1 MQERLQID
9 VGNSSDC
16 LFIYILMYFFFAEFV
31 DGESDIT
38 FFAARCHKNTRQ
50 WLFEDFDKW
59 FSDPGN
65 SRAYVLLGDAGVGKS
80 VIAAALAQ
88 RKRDAGHL
96 AAAYFCRHKDRRRN
110 HPLSLLGTLA
120 RDLCRCS
127 SEYSSIVGGEE
138 GVRKLITN
146 SEFKLQVHELF
157 AKLLEEP
164 LAKCRSPPNRRLV
177 IIDALDETEYGSRK
191 DFLNVIKLDFPR
203 LPQWLVF
210 FITSRPEEQI
220 QNRLNRYKPCIK
232 MCAGITDRDNFY
244 HQHKKD
250 IQRYLEKEID
260 FSVFSFSPEDVT
272 KKCGGLFLY
281 AFYIVK
287 ELKDSAKSG
296 KVTQLAQL
304 TDFPGDIDEF
314 FLQNF
319 ERVFDKVGRDL
330 YRILL
335 GCIMA
340 APSPLPVS
348 FIAFVLKRENSGLE
362 EYDVKDVVS
371 QFVVL
376 RTLDRTVSF
385 LHSLIPVWLSDQGKA
400 LTLFVDKTCATGY
413 LNTSFIE
420 ILSAVVDVPSPTT
433 SVSIADD
440 LQNYVLRVAIKFL
453 CQCGDKDSLNNV
465 FKFLTCYIYLKKRI
479 QLCDWDDINEI
490 VDLNKDLLLA
500 ADCFTAETQER
511 NVLTAIDH
519 VLYDQVNLMKCP
531 NLLLFCIH
539 SSSNVVRESVW
550 STPCQLNE
558 TFIDGVG
565 RSFALSSDKKEV
577 VGILRDQSLFFADAA
592 TLELVRGPFEISWNI
607 IQVITWIDFSPD
619 ERFVFFGRLDK
630 WFSVEQECVVDL
642 PVFSGISTIYNE
654 GFCLESETR
663 YFRVVSYDNP
673 GFEYFPC
680 QDKCCI
686 ADLLAMW
693 ALLEIDVDMNAMTFT
708 YEKLTDAI
716 SKTKIPLG
724 KPTTNLLEFL
734 GVDPELY
741 KANESSNSYNPSC
754 CCCRTLTD
762 LTRPH
767 TDSSITAVRQYVLR
781 FYPYLFENQLWDFY
795 TGKPFLF
802 YFWNEAC
809 EMSMSF
815 ESYDA
820 HLPDSSS
827 KWVEFCGLSHSKANK
842 VSVCNI
848 AVDNAVSVLRKLCDR
863 EPASL

>member
-50 WLFEDFDKW
+50 WLFEDFEKW
-59 FSDPGN
+59 FSDPGY

-110 HPLSLLGTLA
+110 HPLSLLGSLA

-490 VDLNKDLLLA
+490 VDLSKDLLLA

-663 YFRVVSYDNP
+663 YFCVVSYDNP

-693 ALLEIDVDMNAMTFT
+693 ALLEIDVDMNAMTST

-754 CCCRTLTD
+754 CCCLTLTD

-767 TDSSITAVRQYVLR
+767 TDSSITAVRQYVLE

-809 EMSMSF
+809 EMPMSF

>member
-1 MQERLQID
+1 MFVYLYTY
-9 VGNSSDC
+9 V
-16 LFIYILMYFFFAEFV
+16 FIFAEFA
-31 DGESDIT
+31 DGESDIR
-38 FFAARCHKNTRQ
+38 FFAARCHENTRQ
-50 WLFEDFDKW
+50 WLFEDFEKW
-59 FSDPGN
+59 FTDPGD

-88 RKRDAGHL
+88 SKRDAGHL

-110 HPLSLLGTLA
+110 HPLSLLGSLA

-127 SEYSSIVGGEE
+127 SEYNSIVGGEE

-220 QNRLNRYKPCIK
+220 HNRLSSYKPCIK
-232 MCAGITDRDNFY
+232 MCAGTTDRDNFY
-244 HQHKKD
+244 QEHKKD
-250 IQRYLEKEID
+250 IQRYLENEID
-260 FSVFSFSPEDVT
+260 FSLSSFSPEDVT
-272 KKCGGLFLY
+272 KNCGGLFLY

-287 ELKDSAKSG
+287 KKKDSAKSG
-296 KVTQLAQL
+296 KVNQLAQL

-319 ERVFDKVGRDL
+319 QRVFDKVGRDL

-348 FIAFVLKRENSGLE
+348 FIAFVLERENSGVE
-362 EYDVKDVVS
+362 EYDVRDVVS

-376 RTLDRTVSF
+376 RTFDRTCTVSF
-385 LHSLIPVWLSDQGKA
+385 LHSLIPVWLSDKDKA
-400 LTLFVDKTCATGY
+400 RTLFVDKTSAAGY

-420 ILSAVVDVPSPTT
+420 ILSAVVNVPSPTT

-465 FKFLTCYIYLKKRI
+465 YKFLTCYIYLKKRI
-479 QLCDWDDINEI
+479 QLCDWNDIDEI
-490 VDLNKDLLLA
+490 LDLNKDLLLA
-500 ADCFTAETQER
+500 ADCFTAETQKR
-511 NVLTAIDH
+511 NVLTAIYH
-519 VLYDQVNLMKCP
+519 VLNDQVSLMKCP

-565 RSFALSSDKKEV
+565 RSFALSSDKKKA

-607 IQVITWIDFSPD
+607 IHVITWIDFSPD

-708 YEKLTDAI
+708 YEKLADAI

-724 KPTTNLLEFL
+724 KLTTNLLESL

-754 CCCRTLTD
+754 CCCLALTD

-767 TDSSITAVRQYVLR
+767 TDSSITAVCQYVLE
-781 FYPYLFENQLWDFY
+781 FYPYLFENQLWNFY

-802 YFWNEAC
+802 YFWNEVC
-809 EMSMSF
+809 EMPMSF

-820 HLPDSSS
+820 HLPDSSWE
-827 KWVEFCGLSHSKANK
+827 WVEFCGLSYSKANK
-842 VSVCNI
+842 VSVCTI

>member
-50 WLFEDFDKW
+50 WLFEDFEKW
-59 FSDPGN
+59 FSDPGY

-110 HPLSLLGTLA
+110 HPLSLLGSLA

-220 QNRLNRYKPCIK
+220 QNRFRRYKPCIK

-244 HQHKKD
+244 QQHQKD
-250 IQRYLEKEID
+250 IQRYLEEEID

-296 KVTQLAQL
+296 EVTQLAQL
-304 TDFPGDIDEF
+304 TDFPGDIEEF
-314 FLQNF
+314 FSQNF
-319 ERVFDKVGRDL
+319 QRVFDEVGRDL

-371 QFVVL
+371 QFLVL

-413 LNTSFIE
+413 LNISFIE

-490 VDLNKDLLLA
+490 VDLSKDLLLA

-577 VGILRDQSLFFADAA
+577 VGILRDQSLFFADTA

-754 CCCRTLTD
+754 CCCLTLTD

-767 TDSSITAVRQYVLR
+767 TDSSITAVRQYVLE

-809 EMSMSF
+809 EMPMSF

-848 AVDNAVSVLRKLCDR
+848 VVDNAVSVLRKLCDR

>member
-9 VGNSSDC
+9 LGNSSDC
-16 LFIYILMYFFFAEFV
+16 LFIYILMYFFFAEFA
-31 DGESDIT
+31 DGESDIR
-38 FFAARCHKNTRQ
+38 FFAARCHENTRQ

-59 FSDPGN
+59 FSDPGY

-110 HPLSLLGTLA
+110 HPLSLLGSLA

-127 SEYSSIVGGEE
+127 SEYSGIVGGEE

-203 LPQWLVF
+203 LPEWLVF

-220 QNRLNRYKPCIK
+220 QNRLSMYKPCIK

-296 KVTQLAQL
+296 EVTQLAQL

-319 ERVFDKVGRDL
+319 QRVFDKVGCDL
-330 YRILL
+330 YRILI

-376 RTLDRTVSF
+376 RTFDRTVSF
-385 LHSLIPVWLSDQGKA
+385 LHSLIPVWLSDKGKA
-400 LTLFVDKTCATGY
+400 RTLFVDKTSAAGY

-465 FKFLTCYIYLKKRI
+465 YKFLTCYIYLKKRI

-490 VDLNKDLLLA
+490 ADLNQDLLLA
-500 ADCFTAETQER
+500 AGCFTAETQKR

-565 RSFALSSDKKEV
+565 RSFALSSDKKKV
-577 VGILRDQSLFFADAA
+577 VGILRDRSLFFADAA

-607 IQVITWIDFSPD
+607 IHVINWIHFSPD

-663 YFRVVSYDNP
+663 YFCVVSYDNP

-741 KANESSNSYNPSC
+741 KANESSDSYNPSC
-754 CCCRTLTD
+754 CCCLTLTD

-767 TDSSITAVRQYVLR
+767 TDSSITAVRQYVLK

-802 YFWNEAC
+802 CFWNEAC
-809 EMSMSF
+809 EMPMSF
-815 ESYDA
+815 ESYEA

-842 VSVCNI
+842 ESVCNI

>member
-1 MQERLQID
+1 MT
-9 VGNSSDC
+9 VC
-16 LFIYILMYFFFAEFV
+16 LFIYSCIFFFAEFA
-31 DGESDIT
+31 DGESDIR

-59 FSDPGN
+59 FSDPGY

-110 HPLSLLGTLA
+110 HPLSLLGSLA

-138 GVRKLITN
+138 GVRKLITK

-220 QNRLNRYKPCIK
+220 QSRLSRYKPCIK

-244 HQHKKD
+244 QQHKKD
-250 IQRYLEKEID
+250 IQRYLEEEID

-296 KVTQLAQL
+296 EVTQLAQL
-304 TDFPGDIDEF
+304 TDFPGDIEEF

-319 ERVFDKVGRDL
+319 QRVFNKVGRDL

-348 FIAFVLKRENSGLE
+348 FIAFVLKRENSRLE

-376 RTLDRTVSF
+376 RTFDRTVSF
-385 LHSLIPVWLSDQGKA
+385 LHSLIPVWLSDKGKA
-400 LTLFVDKTCATGY
+400 RTLFVDKTCATGY

-465 FKFLTCYIYLKKRI
+465 YKFLTCYIYLKKRI

-490 VDLNKDLLLA
+490 ADLNKDLLLA
-500 ADCFTAETQER
+500 ADCFTAETQKR

-565 RSFALSSDKKEV
+565 RSFALSSDKKKV

-607 IQVITWIDFSPD
+607 IHVITWIDFSPD

-680 QDKCCI
+680 QDRCCI

-741 KANESSNSYNPSC
+741 KANESSNFYNPSC
-754 CCCRTLTD
+754 CCCLALTD

-767 TDSSITAVRQYVLR
+767 TDSSITAVRQYVLE

-809 EMSMSF
+809 EIPMSF

-848 AVDNAVSVLRKLCDR
+848 AVDNAVSVLRKLCER

>member
-1 MQERLQID
+1 MF
-9 VGNSSDC
+9 VY
-16 LFIYILMYFFFAEFV
+16 LFTYVFIFAEFA
-31 DGESDIT
+31 DCESDIR
-38 FFAARCHKNTRQ
+38 FFAARCHENTRQ
-50 WLFEDFDKW
+50 WLFEDFEKW
-59 FSDPGN
+59 FSDPGD

-80 VIAAALAQ
+80 VIAGTLAK
-88 RKRDAGHL
+88 RKWDAGCL
-96 AAAYFCRHKDRRRN
+96 TAAYFCRHKDRRRN

-120 RDLCRCS
+120 RDLCKCN

-138 GVRKLITN
+138 GVRKLITK

-220 QNRLNRYKPCIK
+220 QSRLSRYKPCIK

-244 HQHKKD
+244 QQHKKD
-250 IQRYLEKEID
+250 IQRYLEEEID

-296 KVTQLAQL
+296 EVTQLAQL
-304 TDFPGDIDEF
+304 TDFPGDIEEF

-319 ERVFDKVGRDL
+319 QRVFDKVGCDL

-348 FIAFVLKRENSGLE
+348 FIAFVLKRENSDLE

-376 RTLDRTVSF
+376 RTFDRTVSF
-385 LHSLIPVWLSDQGKA
+385 LHSLIPVWLSDKGKA
-400 LTLFVDKTCATGY
+400 RTLFVDKTSTAGY

-465 FKFLTCYIYLKKRI
+465 YKFLTCYIYLKKRI
-479 QLCDWDDINEI
+479 QLCDWDDISEI

-500 ADCFTAETQER
+500 ADCFTAETQKR

-539 SSSNVVRESVW
+539 SSSNVVRENVW

-565 RSFALSSDKKEV
+565 RSFALSSDKKKV
-577 VGILRDQSLFFADAA
+577 VGLLRDQSLFFADAA

-607 IQVITWIDFSPD
+607 IHVITWIDFSPC

-654 GFCLESETR
+654 GFCLESERR

-693 ALLEIDVDMNAMTFT
+693 ALLEIAVDMNAMTFT

-724 KPTTNLLEFL
+724 KPTTNLLKFL

-741 KANESSNSYNPSC
+741 KANESSNSYDPSC
-754 CCCRTLTD
+754 CCCLTLTD

-767 TDSSITAVRQYVLR
+767 TDSSITAVRQYVLE

-809 EMSMSF
+809 EMPMSF

-842 VSVCNI
+842 VCNI